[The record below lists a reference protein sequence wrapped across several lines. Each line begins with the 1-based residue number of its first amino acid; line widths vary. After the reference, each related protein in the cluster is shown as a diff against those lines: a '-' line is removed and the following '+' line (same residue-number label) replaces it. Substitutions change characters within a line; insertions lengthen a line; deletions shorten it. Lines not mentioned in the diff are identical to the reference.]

1 MKPRPSVFVEGLES
15 HIDENFVKRP
25 NDVFYAMEEFAKE
38 KNIPILS
45 PASSAV
51 LSKIVS
57 WTKPKR
63 IFEFGTGLGYSTL
76 WMFYTNPNLE
86 IVTIDRNES
95 QSRRMYLYAEEMG
108 LPASTNIELVVGDVE
123 SFLDSMKLEPTHFDF
138 FFIDC
143 DKILYPKVFDFI
155 WKRANPGTNLVFDN
169 MLWHGRILNP
179 DPKKPSDSAVL
190 EIWNQVKSLDYTL
203 FPVGDGLLHLRK

>member
-1 MKPRPSVFVEGLES
+1 MKPRPSVFIEGLES
-15 HIDENFVKRP
+15 HIDEQLVRRP

-51 LSKIVS
+51 LSKLIH

-76 WMFYTNPNLE
+76 WMLYSNPVSK

-95 QSRRMYLYAEEMG
+95 QSKRMYTYAEEMG
-108 LPASTNIELVVGDVE
+108 LPASTNIQLVVGDVD
-123 SFLDSMKLEPTHFDF
+123 SYLDSGKLNPTEYDF

-143 DKILYPKVFDFI
+143 DKILYPKVFDYL
-155 WKRANPGTNLVFDN
+155 WKNSNPGSNLVFDN

-179 DPKKPSDSAVL
+179 SSQKPSDMAVVTV
-190 EIWNQVKSLDYTL
+190 WNQVKSLDYTL
-203 FPVGDGLLHLRK
+203 FPVGDGLLHIQK